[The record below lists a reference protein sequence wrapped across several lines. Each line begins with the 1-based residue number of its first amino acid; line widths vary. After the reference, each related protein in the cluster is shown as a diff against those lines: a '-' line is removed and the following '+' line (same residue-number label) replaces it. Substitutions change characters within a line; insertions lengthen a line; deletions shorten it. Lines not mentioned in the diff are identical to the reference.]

1 MDKTTA
7 NALAEGLTDAAGFLA
22 GALAG
27 TLLGRWLGFDFLH
40 EPGYG
45 TNVLIGILLVGLG
58 GGSGIRLARAW
69 RARRA
74 GKP

>member
-1 MDKTTA
+1 MDKATS

-27 TLLGRWLGFDFLH
+27 TVLGRLFGFDFLH

-45 TNVLIGILLVGLG
+45 TNVLIGIVLVGLG
-58 GGSGIRLARAW
+58 GGLGVKLARAW
-69 RARRA
+69 RALRNQ
-74 GKP
+74 KP

>member
-1 MDKTTA
+1 MDKTTS
-7 NALAEGLTDAAGFLA
+7 NALAEGPTDAAGFLA

-45 TNVLIGILLVGLG
+45 TNVLVGILLVGLG
-58 GGSGIRLARAW
+58 GGSGIRLARA
-69 RARRA
+69 
-74 GKP
+74 

>member
-1 MDKTTA
+1 MDKATS
-7 NALAEGLTDAAGFLA
+7 NALAEGLTDAAGFLT

-27 TLLGRWLGFDFLH
+27 TMLGRLFGFDFLH

-58 GGSGIRLARAW
+58 GGLGIKIARAW

-74 GKP
+74 DKP

>member
-1 MDKTTA
+1 MDKATS

-27 TLLGRWLGFDFLH
+27 TVLGRLFGFDFLH

-45 TNVLIGILLVGLG
+45 TNVLIGIALVSVGGGLG
-58 GGSGIRLARAW
+58 LHA
-69 RARRA
+69 ARRWRERRSS
-74 GKP
+74 KP